1 MRHRHPKWTAIAAA
15 VTALTLTATACG
27 ADEPAD
33 SGGPVTLTMSAW
45 SMKTTPE
52 FQKLAEAFQAQ
63 NPEVKVEFKEYDA
76 TNYDTQ
82 LTADL
87 AAGNGPDLYVLKNI
101 KNFITYQAG
110 DQLLDVSDVADGL
123 GDKVNGLGNYKVD
136 GVTYAVPYRQDS
148 WYLYYNK
155 DLFTAAGVTPPTETW
170 TWAEYEKA
178 VADLTAGLKAAG
190 SPAKA
195 AYQHTWQSTVQGL
208 ALAQTPGADLGSG
221 DYGYLAPYYK
231 RALEQQKAGAQVDY
245 GTATTN
251 TLQYQAQ
258 FGTQQAATM
267 LMGSWYVATLI
278 AQQKSGD
285 AQSFQWGFA
294 PAPQPD
300 AGTKDKPITFG
311 DPTGLGVNAA
321 IDENKVA
328 AAKKFLTFV
337 AGEGG
342 ATALASIGITPATL
356 TDPVVQAYFGVQ
368 GVPSDELSKF
378 SFTTHDTRA
387 ENPVSPHTAPLQNIL
402 QETHSAIMSGSTPV
416 DEALSQA
423 GNRARSEVLE
433 SE

>member
-1 MRHRHPKWTAIAAA
+1 MRHRHPGRTAITAA
-15 VTALTLTATACG
+15 VTALALTATACG
-27 ADEPAD
+27 GDEAAD

-45 SMKTTPE
+45 SLNSTPE
-52 FQKLAEAFQAQ
+52 FTKLAEAFHER
-63 NPEVKVEFKEYDA
+63 NPDVEVEFKEYDA

-87 AAGNGPDLYVLKNI
+87 AAGSGPDVFVLKNL
-101 KNFITYQAG
+101 KNFFTYQSG
-110 DQLLDVSDVADGL
+110 EQLLDVSDVAHGL
-123 GDKVNGLGNYKVD
+123 GDGVNGLGDYEVD

-155 DLFTAAGVTPPTETW
+155 DLFATAGVTPPDATW
-170 TWAEYEKA
+170 TWAQYERA

-195 AYQHTWQSTVQGL
+195 AYQHVWQSTVQGL
-208 ALAQTPGADLGSG
+208 ALAQTPGADLDSG
-221 DYGYLAPYYK
+221 DYGYLAPYYR
-231 RALEQQKAGAQVDY
+231 RALAQQEAGAQVDY

-294 PAPQPD
+294 PAPQRD
-300 AGTKDKPITFG
+300 GGTGDKPVTFG
-311 DPTGLGVNAA
+311 DPTGLGINAA
-321 IDENKVA
+321 IDEGEVA
-328 AAKKFLTFV
+328 AAKEFLAFV

-356 TDPVVQAYFGVQ
+356 TEPVAQAYFAVQ
-368 GVPSDELSKF
+368 GVPADELSRF
-378 SFTTHDTRA
+378 AFTTHDTRA
-387 ENPVSPHTAPLQNIL
+387 ENPVSPETAALQNIL

-416 DEALSQA
+416 DEALGRA
-423 GNRARSEVLE
+423 GARARSEVLG
-433 SE
+433 SR